1 MKTTIL
7 AFLAVLSPLVSR
19 AADEIKIFDVK
30 PGLWETTSKSEMAG
44 LPAMASMPQIPE
56 ESLAKMPP
64 RTESAGRSHDER
76 PVGGPQ
82 TNTSRSCVTRESLSR
97 GFGQMDKTC
106 TYKVVSS
113 SASKMDMHIECNRAS
128 GKAEGE
134 VIMERADP
142 EHVKGTVNMKAASGG
157 SNFSMKVSN
166 DSKWISADCGD
177 VKPPE
182 IK

>member
-30 PGLWETTSKSEMAG
+30 PGLWESTSKSEMTG
-44 LPAMASMPQIPE
+44 MPAMASMPQIPE

-64 RTESAGRSHDER
+64 EQRARVEAMMKGRS
-76 PVGGPQ
+76 GGPQ

-113 SASKMDMHIECNRAS
+113 SPAKMDMHIECNRAG

-134 VIMERADP
+134 VIMERTDP

-157 SNFSMKVSN
+157 SNFTMKVSN